1 MVLRY
6 GELIKERKR
15 TMTQNLINAIE
26 KSKRIKMSVRYLGER
41 QYLVITPQNHNYV
54 VRFETQEG
62 LRYGRCTCKAGS
74 KGFACYHLAKSA
86 LVDTAI
92 QQMSH

>member
-1 MVLRY
+1 
-6 GELIKERKR
+6 
-15 TMTQNLINAIE
+15 MTQNLINAIE

-41 QYLVITPQNHNYV
+41 QYLVVTPQNHNYV

-74 KGFACYHLAKSA
+74 KGLACYHLPKAG

-92 QQMSH
+92 QTMTAH